1 MTEIVTAFV
10 PKHHFQY
17 VERRYSGFVAL
28 SSVVGVCTSA
38 WTILGINGLK
48 RCKNSAQLRRT
59 AKPKHSN
66 SKYGRLIKLGLPWKP
81 LIPTP

>member
-28 SSVVGVCTSA
+28 SSVVGAGTSG
-38 WTILGINGLK
+38 WTILGINKLK
-48 RCKNSAQLRRT
+48 RCKNSGQLRRI
-59 AKPKHSN
+59 AKPER
-66 SKYGRLIKLGLPWKP
+66 SKSLKLANW
-81 LIPTP
+81 